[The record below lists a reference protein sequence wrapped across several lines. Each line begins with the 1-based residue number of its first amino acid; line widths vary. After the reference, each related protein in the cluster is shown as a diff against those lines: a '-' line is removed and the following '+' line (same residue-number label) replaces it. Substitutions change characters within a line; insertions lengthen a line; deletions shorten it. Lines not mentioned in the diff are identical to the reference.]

1 MARNE
6 AIAPIAAGKIAG
18 TRSEGLAAFAA
29 NLRFEDI
36 PAAVSARS
44 TYLILDAVG
53 IALAAGRFPFAGR
66 ILDGLK
72 AVGEP
77 GEIGVIGHA
86 DKLPLRDAA
95 IMNGALIHGLD
106 YDDTHMKAVV
116 HATAATLP
124 ATLVMGEKLGASGRE
139 MLTAYTIGMEAAI
152 RIGMAANFG
161 FHHNGLHATGICSHF
176 ASALIAGRLLGLDA
190 AALAMAQGL
199 VGSTAQASQQFV
211 DDGAWNKR
219 FHPGWGAAAGI
230 TAAYLAKSGFVA
242 PKQPYE
248 GRFGLFQTL
257 TKHGD
262 DCRPE
267 EITDG
272 LGERWEGVESAIKPF
287 PTCHFTHAVADAA
300 LELRRTHGIG
310 ADAIDRIRVS
320 LPEDVIPI
328 VVEPVAA
335 KRRPVSD
342 YDAKFSA
349 QFIAAACFVRGKF
362 GLAELEDEA
371 LADPAILALADR
383 VDYAPDP
390 DADFPRVYP
399 GAVVVSTKDGR
410 EFVHTEKVNRGAAE
424 RALTEAEI
432 VEKYEANARVAVDA
446 ARAEAVKQAVL
457 GMAESDGRTLAAV
470 LAG

>member
-1 MARNE
+1 MATPQTAETTAASGQSQSE
-6 AIAPIAAGKIAG
+6 A
-18 TRSEGLAAFAA
+18 LAAFAA
-29 NLRFEDI
+29 GLSYEAI
-36 PAAVSARS
+36 PTEISERS
-44 TYLILDAVG
+44 KYLILDAIG
-53 IALAAGRFPFAGR
+53 IAMAAKQFPFAGR

-72 AVGEP
+72 AIGEP
-77 GEIGVIGHA
+77 GGSSLVGYA
-86 DKLPLRDAA
+86 DKLSVRDAA

-116 HATAATLP
+116 HATSATLP
-124 ATLVMGEKLGASGRE
+124 ATLVMGEKLGASGRD
-139 MLTAYTIGMEAAI
+139 MLTAYVIGMEAAI

-161 FHHNGLHATGICSHF
+161 FHHNGLHATGIVSHF
-176 ASALIAGRLLGLDA
+176 ASALIAGRLLGHDA
-190 AALAMAQGL
+190 EQLAMAQGL

-230 TAAYLAKSGFVA
+230 TAAYLAQHGFVA

-267 EITDG
+267 EISAD
-272 LGERWEGVESAIKPF
+272 LGQRWEGVESAIKPY

-300 LELRRTHGIG
+300 LALRKEHGL
-310 ADAIDRIRVS
+310 APDAIDHIRVL
-320 LPEDVIPI
+320 LPQDVIPI

-362 GLAELEDEA
+362 GLAELEDDA
-371 LADPAILALADR
+371 LADPAILALADK
-383 VDYAPDP
+383 VDCSPDP

-399 GAVVVSTKDGR
+399 GAVVVSTKDGG
-410 EFVHTEKVNRGAAE
+410 EFVHTERVNRGAAE

-432 VEKYEANARVAVDA
+432 VEKYDANARLSADA
-446 ARAEAVKQAVL
+446 ARVSAVKDAVL
-457 GMAESDGRTLAAV
+457 GLDALDGRTFAAA
-470 LAG
+470 LSG